1 MNQFFLQQGNSKEL
15 LPFTHILEFAIKR
28 NNAIQLNSLNEAS
41 TVSIRIYFILEGK
54 FEWIINDHHH
64 ILYPGD
70 VVLIQPGHNFGGQ
83 KGVLDIGKLCWLYIE
98 VNKSMP
104 DERMMFGKW
113 SSLPKNEILAIGKI
127 LRLCNTPVLSRV
139 KEAGR
144 ILFEIQQELF
154 NQQIGYTTRV
164 NQLID
169 ELFILIARKLTL
181 QNNTHR
187 DFPQSFM
194 NLENSLRKNLSHN
207 WTVEEMA
214 AMVGLGTTTFTEKV
228 KSYSGFSPL
237 NYLITIRISEAIK
250 LLKQNDLSVTDIALD
265 TGFYSSQHFATT
277 FKKLTGYTPSEFRK
291 KNISNDQDQ

>member
-1 MNQFFLQQGNSKEL
+1 MNQFLFQQGHSKEL
-15 LPFTHILEFAIKR
+15 DSFSHILEFAIKR
-28 NNAIQLNSLNEAS
+28 NTAVHLNSFTEDATN
-41 TVSIRIYFILEGK
+41 SIRIFYVLEGK
-54 FEWIINDHHH
+54 FEWTINDHHH

-70 VVLIQPGHNFGGQ
+70 LALIQPGHKLGGQ
-83 KGVLDIGKLCWLYIE
+83 KGVLDIGKICWLCIE
-98 VNKSMP
+98 VNKP
-104 DERMMFGKW
+104 EPADRMMLGKW
-113 SSLPKNEILAIGKI
+113 SNIPKNELLAIGKI
-127 LRLCNTPVLSRV
+127 FKLCDTPILSKI

-144 ILFEIQQELF
+144 ILNELQQELF
-154 NQQIGYTTRV
+154 NQQIGYSTRV

-194 NLENSLRKNLSHN
+194 NLEQALRKNLSHN

-237 NYLITIRISEAIK
+237 NYLITIRISEATK
-250 LLKQNDLSVTDIALD
+250 LLKQNNLSVTDIALD

-277 FKKLTGYTPSEFRK
+277 FKKLTGYTPSDFRK
-291 KNISNDQDQ
+291 KNISYGQD

>member
-1 MNQFFLQQGNSKEL
+1 MNQFLLNQGNSEQMNQ
-15 LPFTHILEFAIKR
+15 FAHIIEFAIKR
-28 NNAIQLNSLNEAS
+28 NNAIHLNSLSEAS
-41 TVSIRIYFILEGK
+41 SGNIRIYYILEGK
-54 FEWIINDHHH
+54 FEWIINEQHH

-70 VVLIQPGHNFGGQ
+70 LVLIQPGHKFGGR

-98 VNKSMP
+98 VNKSVP

-127 LRLCNTPVLSRV
+127 LRLCNTPVLSRA

-144 ILFEIQQELF
+144 VLSELQHELF
-154 NQQIGYTTRV
+154 NQQIGYTTRI

-187 DFPQSFM
+187 DFPQTFM
-194 NLENSLRKNLSHN
+194 NLEQALRQNLSHN

-214 AMVGLGTTTFTEKV
+214 AMVGLGTTAFTEKV
-228 KSYSGFSPL
+228 KNYSGFSPL

-250 LLKQNDLSVTDIALD
+250 LLKRNDLSVTDIALD
-265 TGFYSSQHFATT
+265 TGFYSSQHFSTT
-277 FKKLTGYTPSEFRK
+277 FKKLTGYTPSDFRK
-291 KNISNDQDQ
+291 KNISND

>member
-104 DERMMFGKW
+104 DERIMFGKW

-291 KNISNDQDQ
+291 KNISNEQDQ

>member
-1 MNQFFLQQGNSKEL
+1 MNQFLLTQGNSAQL
-15 LPFTHILEFAIKR
+15 NQFAHIIEFAIKR
-28 NNAIQLNSLNEAS
+28 NNAIQLNSLNEGS
-41 TVSIRIYFILEGK
+41 TNSLRIYYALEGK
-54 FEWIINDHHH
+54 YEWTVNAEQY

-70 VVLIQPGHNFGGQ
+70 LVIIQPGQKFGGQ

-98 VNKSMP
+98 VNKSLP
-104 DERMMFGKW
+104 DERMMFGNW

-127 LRLCNTPVLSRV
+127 LRHCKTPVLSRA

-144 ILFEIQQELF
+144 ILNELHQELF
-154 NQQIGYTTRV
+154 NQQIGYHTRV

-169 ELFILIARKLTL
+169 ELFIFIARKLTL

-187 DFPQSFM
+187 DFPQTFM
-194 NLENSLRKNLSHN
+194 NLEQSLRQNLSHN

-277 FKKLTGYTPSEFRK
+277 FKKLTGYTPSDFRK
-291 KNISNDQDQ
+291 KNISNE